1 MSVLEAGDPVVI
13 PNAEGGRTT
22 PSVVGFSKA
31 GEVLV
36 GEVAKRQ
43 AITNPDRTIRSVK
56 RHMGTGWSV
65 DIDGKAYTSVLK
77 RAIRT
82 AELTLNEMDL
92 GWIPV
97 HKNWRLNERH
107 YGALQGLNKAE
118 TAEKYGK
125 EQVHLW
131 RRSYDVPPPPLDEN
145 DPTHSKF
152 DPRYRS
158 VAPELI
164 PSTECLKDVLFRML
178 PMWYDVIAP
187 QLLDNKV
194 VAVIAHGNSIRALVK
209 HLENISDD
217 RISEYEIAN
226 GEPMIYELEE
236 ELHLIDQAVL

>member
-1 MSVLEAGDPVVI
+1 MSKLILIRHGQSTWNLEGLFTGWIDIDLTEQGEKEAIRAGRLLKEAGIHP
-13 PNAEGGRTT
+13 
-22 PSVVGFSKA
+22 
-31 GEVLV
+31 EVC
-36 GEVAKRQ
+36 
-43 AITNPDRTIRSVK
+43 
-56 RHMGTGWSV
+56 
-65 DIDGKAYTSVLK
+65 YTSFLK

-131 RRSYDVPPPPLDEN
+131 RRSYDAPPPPLDEN

-164 PSTECLKDVLFRML
+164 PNTECLKDVLLRML

-187 QLLDNKV
+187 QLLEDKV

-217 RISEYEIAN
+217 KITEYEIAN
-226 GEPMIYELEE
+226 GEPMIYELDEALALRE
-236 ELHLIDQAVL
+236 KSVL

>member
-1 MSVLEAGDPVVI
+1 MSKLILIRHGQSTWNLEGLFTGWIDIDLTDQGEKEAIRAGQLLKEAGI
-13 PNAEGGRTT
+13 H
-22 PSVVGFSKA
+22 
-31 GEVLV
+31 
-36 GEVAKRQ
+36 
-43 AITNPDRTIRSVK
+43 PDVC
-56 RHMGTGWSV
+56 
-65 DIDGKAYTSVLK
+65 YTSVLK

-82 AELTLNEMDL
+82 AELTLDEMDL

-131 RRSYDVPPPPLDEN
+131 RRSYDVPPPPLDEK

-152 DPRYRS
+152 DPRYRK

-164 PSTECLKDVLFRML
+164 PSTECLKDVLLRML

-187 QLLDNKV
+187 QLLENKV

-217 RISEYEIAN
+217 KITEYEIAN
-226 GEPMIYELEE
+226 GEPMIYELDG
-236 ELHLIDQAVL
+236 ELVLKRKSVL

>member
-1 MSVLEAGDPVVI
+1 MSKLILIRHGQSTWNLEGLFTGWIDIDLTEQGEKEAIRAGRLLKEAGIHP
-13 PNAEGGRTT
+13 
-22 PSVVGFSKA
+22 
-31 GEVLV
+31 EVC
-36 GEVAKRQ
+36 
-43 AITNPDRTIRSVK
+43 
-56 RHMGTGWSV
+56 
-65 DIDGKAYTSVLK
+65 YTSVLK

-164 PSTECLKDVLFRML
+164 PNTECLKDVLLRML

-187 QLLDNKV
+187 QLLDDKV

-217 RISEYEIAN
+217 KITEYEIAN
-226 GEPMIYELEE
+226 GEPMIYELDEA
-236 ELHLIDQAVL
+236 LVLREKWVL

>member
-1 MSVLEAGDPVVI
+1 MSKLILIRHGQSTWNLEGLFTGWIDVDLTAQGEKEAIRAGQLLKEAGI
-13 PNAEGGRTT
+13 H
-22 PSVVGFSKA
+22 
-31 GEVLV
+31 
-36 GEVAKRQ
+36 
-43 AITNPDRTIRSVK
+43 PDVC
-56 RHMGTGWSV
+56 
-65 DIDGKAYTSVLK
+65 YTSVLK

-145 DPTHSKF
+145 DPTHSRF
-152 DPRYRS
+152 DPRYRN

-164 PSTECLKDVLFRML
+164 PSTECLKDVLLRML

-187 QLLDNKV
+187 QLLENKV
-194 VAVIAHGNSIRALVK
+194 IAVIAHGNSIRALVK

-217 RISEYEIAN
+217 KITEYEIAN
-226 GEPMIYELEE
+226 GEPAVYELDSG
-236 ELHLIDQAVL
+236 LVLRDRSVL

>member
-1 MSVLEAGDPVVI
+1 MSKLILIRHGQSTWNLEGLFTGWIDIDLTEQGEKEAIRAGQLLKEAGIHP
-13 PNAEGGRTT
+13 
-22 PSVVGFSKA
+22 
-31 GEVLV
+31 EVC
-36 GEVAKRQ
+36 
-43 AITNPDRTIRSVK
+43 
-56 RHMGTGWSV
+56 
-65 DIDGKAYTSVLK
+65 YTSVLK

-131 RRSYDVPPPPLDEN
+131 RRSYDVPPPALDEN

-152 DPRYRS
+152 DPRYRI

-164 PSTECLKDVLFRML
+164 PNTECLKDVLLRML

-187 QLLDNKV
+187 QLLDGKV

-209 HLENISDD
+209 HLENISDNK
-217 RISEYEIAN
+217 ITEYEIAN
-226 GEPMIYELEE
+226 GEPMIYKLDETLVFR
-236 ELHLIDQAVL
+236 DKSVL